1 MSDDARRAR
10 RLHGLRRDRSAPRVE
25 ELDAL
30 LRQVDDLRLTLETDL
45 SLAASALEACA
56 PELALDVVDS
66 DRAEL
71 ASFERRALENLD
83 DLELRSHR
91 RTRSWIPAH
100 AASIAVAAGLVGLL
114 AGVVP
119 QAVAPRQPATSNVSA
134 GAALE
139 RLQEL
144 AEEGDASEIREAS
157 AALHAQLAAVVAAA
171 KTDPAA
177 ARTALLLLSYEQHA
191 IVSSG
196 DVAELGDVLRQSQAL
211 ARKIR
216 AALPVSVRS
225 SLPRPAA
232 EAPIAE
238 PQPTASPRPTT
249 SVTPAPRPSASPSAA
264 PSPTKSP
271 TGSPK
276 PTSSPRDDGN
286 PLPSQPL
293 QP

>member
-10 RLHGLRRDRSAPRVE
+10 RLNGLRRDRSAPRVE

-45 SLAASALEACA
+45 SLAASALEAGA

-71 ASFERRALENLD
+71 AAFERRALDSLD
-83 DLELRSHR
+83 DLELSSHR

-114 AGVVP
+114 AGLVP
-119 QAVAPRQPATSNVSA
+119 QAVAPGQPSTSNVSA

-144 AEEGDASEIREAS
+144 AEDGDASEIREAS
-157 AALHAQLAAVVAAA
+157 AALHAQLAAVVATA

-196 DVAELGDVLRQSQAL
+196 DVAELSDVLRQSQAL
-211 ARKIR
+211 ASRIR
-216 AALPVSVRS
+216 AALPVAVRS
-225 SLPRPAA
+225 ALPKPVVPTSGVTAPQPAPSSSPKASPAA
-232 EAPIAE
+232 TTKATASPK
-238 PQPTASPRPTT
+238 PSPTASPKPT
-249 SVTPAPRPSASPSAA
+249 ASPTA
-264 PSPTKSP
+264 
-271 TGSPK
+271 SPK
-276 PTSSPRDDGN
+276 DDGY
-286 PLPSQPL
+286 PLPTQPL